1 MHLQL
6 IKYTR
11 IGPIFASLFV
21 ITAYLILPAQE
32 FEQAELKTVSFVD
45 LQKYT
50 GTWYEAAKIPNRFQ
64 KQCDRNTTATYEL
77 QTDGT
82 LSVIN
87 RCIEADGSED
97 SADGIARVVDTLTN
111 ARLEVSFF
119 SIFGFHLF
127 WGDYWIIGLDEDYQ
141 FAVIGTPSRKYGWIL
156 CRQPK
161 MSDENMEKAF
171 SILRNQGYN
180 PADFIQS
187 RQTE

>member
-1 MHLQL
+1 MLYLKRLFFVTLL
-6 IKYTR
+6 IYY
-11 IGPIFASLFV
+11 IFPIPE
-21 ITAYLILPAQE
+21 IYAQD
-32 FEQAELKTVSFVD
+32 KTETIMETVKSVK
-45 LQKYT
+45 LAKYT
-50 GTWYEAAKIPNRFQ
+50 GIWYEVAKIPNRFQ

-77 QTDGT
+77 QSDGT

-87 RCIEADGSED
+87 RCIESDGSED
-97 SADGIARVVDTLTN
+97 SADGVARVVDTLTN

-119 SIFGFHLF
+119 SILGFHLF

-161 MSDENMEKAF
+161 ISDENMEKAF
-171 SILRNQGYN
+171 AILRSQDYN
-180 PADFIQS
+180 PDDFILS